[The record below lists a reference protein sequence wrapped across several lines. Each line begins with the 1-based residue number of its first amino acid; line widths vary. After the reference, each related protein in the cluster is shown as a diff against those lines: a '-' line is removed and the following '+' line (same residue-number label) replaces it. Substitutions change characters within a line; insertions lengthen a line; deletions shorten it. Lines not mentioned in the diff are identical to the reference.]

1 MCKCQSIGE
10 DGCYFWER
18 LKPELMS
25 RTPGTG
31 IYDIT
36 FSSAV
41 LNCMATWLQR
51 DLTEMSKNLVL
62 TEGKTSSVY
71 GWMQDLQHDFAAGWI
86 THWYMQRQDAE
97 EKKRESVIKS
107 HVTSRGNKLKR

>member
-1 MCKCQSIGE
+1 
-10 DGCYFWER
+10 
-18 LKPELMS
+18 MS

-71 GWMQDLQHDFAAGWI
+71 G
-86 THWYMQRQDAE
+86 
-97 EKKRESVIKS
+97 
-107 HVTSRGNKLKR
+107 